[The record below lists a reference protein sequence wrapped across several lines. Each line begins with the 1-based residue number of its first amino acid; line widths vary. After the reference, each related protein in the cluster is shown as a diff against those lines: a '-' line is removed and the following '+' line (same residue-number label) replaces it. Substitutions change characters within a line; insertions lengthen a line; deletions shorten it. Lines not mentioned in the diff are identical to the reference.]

1 MSGSAED
8 HGGLQLQRQINELS
22 EAVADVIDQ
31 QSKKKDEPWHVDRK
45 VPLAIIVGMVLQ
57 AGGLIVYFKNREAE
71 FMQRIALVE
80 SQVNSQHDRDD
91 RQDKASTLANE
102 QVQKRLDRIEEK
114 IDRLIEKGRR

>member
-1 MSGSAED
+1 MGTDE

-22 EAVADVIDQ
+22 DALAGVIDKQ
-31 QSKKKDEPWHVDRK
+31 GQKPNGPWHVDRK
-45 VPLAIIVGMVLQ
+45 VPLAIIIGMVLQ

-80 SQVNSQHDRDD
+80 SQVNAQHDRDD

-114 IDRLIEKGRR
+114 IDRLIETRRR

>member
-1 MSGSAED
+1 MSASPED

-22 EAVADVIDQ
+22 DALATVIDQ
-31 QSKKKDEPWHVDRK
+31 QNKKPDEPWHVDRK
-45 VPLAIIVGMVLQ
+45 IPLAIVVGMILQ

-80 SQVNSQHDRDD
+80 SQVSQQHERDD